1 VHDQVDRA
9 DIDGFVEVA
18 EELFHFLPS
27 GETEDVA
34 STG

>member
-1 VHDQVDRA
+1 VQDQLDRA
-9 DIDGFVEVA
+9 DIDGLVEVA
-18 EELFHFLPS
+18 EELFHVPLS